1 MAKKIE
7 VPQMRGVQ
15 DLLTLDKIETQ
26 SPTMASCDRIKVN
39 PNQPRRWFDLAKL
52 EALEQSIK
60 EHGILEPLIVR
71 PLPDGYYE
79 LIAGERRLRAAI
91 QVGLAEV
98 PIVSKELTDQEAL
111 SISLIENL
119 QREDLNPLEE
129 VEAILALLSLK
140 LDLPIEGVKSVLY
153 EAANQ
158 KKRKLELTEDVSRQL
173 EQIELI
179 LSQIGKF
186 SAESFRTSR
195 LPLLNLPN
203 DLLEVLRQ
211 GQIEYTKAR
220 AIGKVKD
227 VKARSEL
234 LHLAISE
241 DLSLSEIKSAIE
253 QLNSQDRAPKSLKDR
268 YKQLSQELAR
278 SSVWKDPTQAKALQK
293 LLTQIETLVA
303 KASKDVEIE
312 DNPRFKEN

>member
-1 MAKKIE
+1 MPKKLE

-15 DLLTLDKIETQ
+15 DLLTQGKIETQ
-26 SPTMASCDRIKVN
+26 AQTMASCDRIKVN

-52 EALEQSIK
+52 EVLEQSIK

-71 PLPDGYYE
+71 PLEDGYE

-98 PIVSKELTDQEAL
+98 PIVVKDLTDEEAL

-119 QREDLNPLEE
+119 QREDLSPLEE

-140 LDLPIEGVKSVLY
+140 LDLTIEGVKSVLY
-153 EAANQ
+153 EVANQ

-179 LSQIGKF
+179 LGQIGKF

-195 LPLLNLPN
+195 LPLLNLPS

-211 GQIEYTKAR
+211 GQIEYTKVR

-234 LHLAISE
+234 LHRAISE
-241 DLSLSEIKSAIE
+241 DLSLSEIKSCIE
-253 QLNSQDRAPKSLKDR
+253 QLDSPKKAPKSLKDR
-268 YKQLSQELAR
+268 YRELSQELAR
-278 SSVWKDPTQAKALQK
+278 SPVWKDPTQAKTLHK
-293 LLTQIETLVA
+293 LLGQIEAIVA

-312 DNPRFKEN
+312 NNP